1 MVRWTADG
9 DAGDMTETREYKK
22 LIRTREG
29 RMLAGVC
36 GGIAKYLNVDPTVV
50 RLATVLLAFV
60 GGAGIILYVAGWALM
75 PEEAQN
81 ETSEEHWHTTT
92 AA

>member
-1 MVRWTADG
+1 
-9 DAGDMTETREYKK
+9 MTETREYKK
-22 LIRTREG
+22 LTRTREG

-50 RLATVLLAFV
+50 RLATVLLAFA
-60 GGAGIILYVAGWALM
+60 GGTGIILYVAGWALM
-75 PEEAQN
+75 PEEAEN
-81 ETSEEHWHTTT
+81 EVAEGTWHTT

>member
-1 MVRWTADG
+1 MVPRIESG
-9 DAGDMTETREYKK
+9 DAGDMNETPEYKK

-36 GGIAKYLNVDPTVV
+36 SGIAKYLNVDPTVV
-50 RLATVLLAFV
+50 RLATVLLVFA
-60 GGAGIILYVAGWALM
+60 GGIGVVLYVAGWALM
-75 PEEAQN
+75 PEEP
-81 ETSEEHWHTTT
+81 ETRPSEGWHTT